1 MSISTGRATQPSS
14 GPPRRDHGF
23 HPVRV
28 SRVIEETDEAI
39 SVALEVPEELRD
51 SFEYRAGQFVTF
63 QVQIDGQQHLRS
75 YSMSSSP
82 EVDDEFRITVKRV
95 PEGVVSTWLTR
106 SLAEG
111 DVLQSTCPAGV
122 FTLGTGSGDIV
133 GFAGGS
139 GITPIF
145 SLIKTAL
152 ATTSRRVRLL
162 YANRDAPAT
171 IFRAELDAL
180 AQQHGDRFEVVH
192 HFDVDEGFVD
202 DDEVRPYVSGGPE
215 TDYYICGPTPFMD
228 LVESTLQSGG
238 VGADRIHIERFGP
251 AALPE
256 EPTDALAGTVGD
268 TGGASGPAEASAA
281 TQVTIELDGRTAT
294 GQHRPGTT
302 ILQTARSMGLTPP
315 YSCEA
320 GDCATCMAKLTEGAA
335 TMHANNA
342 LFDDEVE
349 GGWVLTCQAVPTTP
363 TIHVIYGYEED

>member
-1 MSISTGRATQPSS
+1 
-14 GPPRRDHGF
+14 
-23 HPVRV
+23 
-28 SRVIEETDEAI
+28 
-39 SVALEVPEELRD
+39 
-51 SFEYRAGQFVTF
+51 
-63 QVQIDGQQHLRS
+63 
-75 YSMSSSP
+75 MSSSP
-82 EVDDEFRITVKRV
+82 EVDEEFRITVKRV
-95 PEGVVSTWLTR
+95 PDGVVSTWLTR

-133 GFAGGS
+133 AFAGGS

-171 IFRAELDAL
+171 IFRAELAAL
-180 AQQHGDRFEVVH
+180 AERYGDRLEVAH
-192 HFDVDEGFVD
+192 HFDVDAGFVD
-202 DDEVRPYVSGGPE
+202 ADEVRAQVSGGPE

-228 LVESTLQSGG
+228 LVESTLEAGG
-238 VGADRIHIERFGP
+238 VGTERIHIERFGP
-251 AALPE
+251 APE
-256 EPTDALAGTVGD
+256 EV
-268 TGGASGPAEASAA
+268 SEAPESAA
-281 TQVTIELDGRTAT
+281 VDAAEPAKAAAATEVTIELEGRTST

-363 TIHVIYGYEED
+363 TIHVVYGYEED